1 MLLVKKILLG
11 FVNFFRYLFALM
23 LLIMGLTE
31 ISNNYTYGLTLLI
44 FAFSVSPLIRVA
56 LNPITFLNN
65 NQKNLAKVLIP
76 IVLLV
81 LVSNTDEFA
90 SIEKS
95 DTSSEEGLDLF
106 GLNRFKLLKNTD
118 TLELGTEF
126 VPDQYYNTEKFEDV
140 LVEGT
145 VNKNQVG
152 AYVVVFTYE
161 ETVKNLTLKYVDTT
175 PPKVT
180 RSRADIYV
188 NEKLSA
194 SDLVNV
200 ADFTKTSV
208 TFIEE
213 PDWDKTGETNVK
225 VLAVDEFD
233 NKTEFEFTINVSE
246 NPDDLIKD
254 YFTEASVWM
263 GELGALVHET
273 RTHFGK
279 FDNSTS
285 WNKEMDSLYARFM
298 LKFDEYTRW
307 EVPEGAEGVHAY
319 IDSANVN
326 YIYGLNSLMDGIDN
340 NDPEQVELLTSYWE
354 LATIYLEYAV
364 VEAEEIGMSLNN

>member
-106 GLNRFKLLKNTD
+106 GLNSFKLLKNTD

-145 VNKNQVG
+145 VNTNQVG

-246 NPDDLIKD
+246 NPDDLIRN

-285 WNKEMDSLYARFM
+285 WNKEMDSLYTRFM

-307 EVPEGAEGVHAY
+307 EVPEGVEGVHAY

-326 YIYGLNSLMDGIDN
+326 YIFGLNSLMDGIDN
-340 NDPEQVELLTSYWE
+340 NDPEQIELLSSYWE